1 MSISEVEPTQE
12 RILKRIDS
20 WGCMKNCGACCKLGP
35 IESRPDLGEYLDSD
49 ELAEYKSEENLFDL
63 IINDVP
69 YIFGAEDYQ
78 SNDDRDL
85 CKVKDLNA
93 FNERM
98 EACLK
103 NMMRLIKTSNWKERV
118 FHPIIMKVGSGR
130 RNSNGTGLISMDV
143 ELEVIARKVGL
154 TIHDRIHNELS
165 SAFQFYN
172 VARCIDNRY
181 TIKSHETNLVM
192 VKY

>member
-1 MSISEVEPTQE
+1 MVLEHTQIKPDEVKLH
-12 RILKRIDS
+12 RI
-20 WGCMKNCGACCKLGP
+20 AAV
-35 IESRPDLGEYLDSD
+35 
-49 ELAEYKSEENLFDL
+49 ELAEYESDANLFDL

-98 EACLK
+98 EICLK

-130 RNSNGTGLISMDV
+130 RNSNV
-143 ELEVIARKVGL
+143 EQ
-154 TIHDRIHNELS
+154 D
-165 SAFQFYN
+165 
-172 VARCIDNRY
+172 
-181 TIKSHETNLVM
+181 
-192 VKY
+192 